1 MAQFVKLLNEAN
13 YNIGKKHTIKFT
25 YFLFLWP
32 NQWLTCSLQ
41 CVLSFSSHHM
51 SYDVDILGFKGDF
64 ISDFNAQS
72 GTKALLQV
80 FQRVFS
86 VFRVLATREKKD
98 HFRSKQLINV
108 HFYAEQEQR

>member
-51 SYDVDILGFKGDF
+51 SYDVDILGFRVILSQTSTHNLEPKLYF
-64 ISDFNAQS
+64 RYFKEYFQFS
-72 GTKALLQV
+72 GFWQ
-80 FQRVFS
+80 QG
-86 VFRVLATREKKD
+86 KKKIILD
-98 HFRSKQLINV
+98 QNN
-108 HFYAEQEQR
+108 